1 MKQEEQKALVWGAI
15 GGALLTAVF
24 FSRFDGALLTLL
36 LFPIYFAFA
45 TMFAEGVV
53 SFRAGAG
60 FGERAG
66 LGLISWWAVALSL
79 LALFI
84 SFAT

>member
-1 MKQEEQKALVWGAI
+1 MSALDKKILVWGAV
-15 GGALLTAVF
+15 GAVLLTALF
-24 FSRFDGALLTLL
+24 FSRFDGALVTLL
-36 LFPIYFAFA
+36 LFPVHFAFA

-66 LGLISWWAVALSL
+66 LGLFAWCFVLCSA

-84 SFAT
+84 SFVT